1 MKIIKLCVKIFQ
13 DKKFQDK
20 KFQDKKEVYMVLD
33 IINIIAIIV
42 IPIFAVL
49 IGQWLQNRSEKRKD
63 KVRVFSHL
71 MSYRAIGYVDQQ
83 SVNILNLIPIVF
95 NDDKNVI
102 EKYNIYLKSLN
113 IKTEDFPQK
122 QKEIENNK
130 TKMLEEMAKNLGYKN
145 INWEIIQNPYL
156 PQGLINEINSMNL
169 FKQGQLEVVE
179 KIKQQMGQ
187 PQMRKE
193 NKTKKM

>member
-1 MKIIKLCVKIFQ
+1 MKIIKLCVKI
-13 DKKFQDK
+13 FQDK

-187 PQMRKE
+187 HQMRKE

>member
-1 MKIIKLCVKIFQ
+1 M
-13 DKKFQDK
+13 
-20 KFQDKKEVYMVLD
+20 
-33 IINIIAIIV
+33 
-42 IPIFAVL
+42 
-49 IGQWLQNRSEKRKD
+49 
-63 KVRVFSHL
+63 
-71 MSYRAIGYVDQQ
+71 
-83 SVNILNLIPIVF
+83 IPIVF

-113 IKTEDFPQK
+113 IKIEDFPQK

-179 KIKQQMGQ
+179 KIKQQIGQ
-187 PQMRKE
+187 TQIKKE
-193 NKTKKM
+193 NKIKKM

>member
-1 MKIIKLCVKIFQ
+1 MKIIKLCVKI
-13 DKKFQDK
+13 FQDK

-169 FKQGQLEVVE
+169 FKEEQLKVVE
-179 KIKQQMGQ
+179 KINQQMCK
-187 PQMRKE
+187 PQIKKE

>member
-1 MKIIKLCVKIFQ
+1 MKIIKLCVKI
-13 DKKFQDK
+13 FQDK

-145 INWEIIQNPYL
+145 INWEIIQTPYL

>member
-1 MKIIKLCVKIFQ
+1 MKIIKLCVKI
-13 DKKFQDK
+13 FQDK

-130 TKMLEEMAKNLGYKN
+130 IKMLEEMAKNLGYKN